1 MLWICAAIIP
11 LNGITE
17 NQEITVIQIG
27 SVLTEKGKTMIELII
42 EKHDNGQLV
51 PVQELVRCKDCKF
64 NDRCELRDLLLNH
77 EDGYCSDAEKKDT

>member
-1 MLWICAAIIP
+1 
-11 LNGITE
+11 
-17 NQEITVIQIG
+17 
-27 SVLTEKGKTMIELII
+27 MIELII